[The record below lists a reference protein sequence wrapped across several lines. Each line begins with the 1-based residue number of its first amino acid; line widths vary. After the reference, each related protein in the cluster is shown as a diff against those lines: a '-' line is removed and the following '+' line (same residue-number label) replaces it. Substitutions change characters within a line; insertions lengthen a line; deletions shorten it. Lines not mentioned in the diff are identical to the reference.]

1 MENNI
6 SEDIIIEKLDV
17 SNIDE
22 LYDLLQELVNHHNN
36 VSKYFKGEY
45 PSKPLCEKINEIKEK
60 VKNGISNIDTIRLN
74 NEIVAFSIYYI
85 ENNIGTLEYLFT
97 SEKNR
102 NMGYGQILMNNI
114 MTYFTEKDV
123 KKIEVMVVYGNDGA
137 KRFYNRYGF
146 QIKSEILS
154 LIR

>member
-1 MENNI
+1 MENNM

>member
-1 MENNI
+1 MDNNI
-6 SEDIIIEKLDV
+6 PENIIIEKLDE

-22 LYDLLQELVNHHNN
+22 LYDLLHELVHYHNN

-45 PSKPLCEKINEIKEK
+45 PSKPLCEKIIEIKGK
-60 VKNGISNIDTIRLN
+60 VKNGISNIDVIRIN

-102 NMGYGQILMNNI
+102 NMGYGKILMNNV
-114 MTYFTEKDV
+114 MAYFTEKDV
-123 KKIEVMVVYGNDGA
+123 KNIEIMVVYGNDGA

-146 QIKSEILS
+146 QTKSEILS
-154 LIR
+154 LKC